1 MGLFGFLF
9 GRRAAQPVPR
19 PRPLVNLD
27 EARTRHVPGEVP
39 SPCISVCRMDE
50 QTGLCS
56 GCFRTLE
63 EIAEWGRMSDEERLA
78 AWERIEAR
86 QLAQPRQPG

>member
-1 MGLFGFLF
+1 MGLLDKLF
-9 GRRAAQPVPR
+9 GRRGVTPPPR
-19 PRPLVNLD
+19 SRPMINLD

-50 QTGLCS
+50 QTQWCS
-56 GCFRTLE
+56 GCYRTLG
-63 EIAEWGRMSDEERLA
+63 EIAGWGGMTDEERLA

-86 QLAQPRQPG
+86 QLLPPPQG